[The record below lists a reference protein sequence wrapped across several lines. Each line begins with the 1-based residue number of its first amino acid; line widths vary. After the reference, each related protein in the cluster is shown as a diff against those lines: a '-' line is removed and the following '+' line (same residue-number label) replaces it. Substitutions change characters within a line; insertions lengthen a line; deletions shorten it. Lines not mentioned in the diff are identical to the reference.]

1 MKTTVIKGIPI
12 SALSLGTVQL
22 GINYG
27 INNDAGKPD
36 RTQAFQILDCAMEKG
51 ITALDTAASYG
62 ESEEVLGAWLKTV
75 EPAKRPYVMTKL
87 GHSDMDRSSLDAL
100 RKSIRAGVERAKAR
114 LGLEQLPLLMLHN
127 CDDYI
132 GNEDNMRKVFDE
144 LKASGDILHSGISAY
159 SHHDY
164 GHIAESGFDA
174 TQIPLNI
181 FDWGQIENGGIKKL
195 EQSGMMVFVRSV
207 YLQGLVFKNP
217 ENPGAGM
224 EFAIPTLRKFRAL
237 CEKFDLE
244 PATLAMSFVLSLP
257 GIHSLVLGS
266 EKVEQVEQNAA
277 LFEKIVKLSD
287 AQMAEIR
294 ENFLDTPKEVLL
306 PSLWPNAMKK

>member
-1 MKTTVIKGIPI
+1 MKTTVVKGIPL

-22 GINYG
+22 GVNYG

-62 ESEEVLGAWLKTV
+62 DSEEVLGAWLKTV
-75 EPAKRPYVMTKL
+75 DPAKRPYVMTKL
-87 GHSDMDRSSLDAL
+87 AHDTMGHSSLDAL
-100 RKSIRAGVERAKAR
+100 RKAVREGVEKAKAK
-114 LGLEQLPLLMLHN
+114 LGLEQIPLLMLHS

-132 GNEDNMRKVFDE
+132 GNEDNVTKVFEE

-164 GHIAESGFDA
+164 GMIADSGFDA

-181 FDWGQIENGGIKKL
+181 FDWVQIENGGIEKL
-195 EQSGMMVFVRSV
+195 AKSGMMVFVRSV

-217 ENPGAGM
+217 ENPGVGM

-237 CEKFDLE
+237 CEKFGLE

-257 GIHSLVLGS
+257 GVHSLVLGS

-277 LFEKIVKLSD
+277 LFEKIVQLSD

-306 PSLWPNAMKK
+306 PSLWPNAMK